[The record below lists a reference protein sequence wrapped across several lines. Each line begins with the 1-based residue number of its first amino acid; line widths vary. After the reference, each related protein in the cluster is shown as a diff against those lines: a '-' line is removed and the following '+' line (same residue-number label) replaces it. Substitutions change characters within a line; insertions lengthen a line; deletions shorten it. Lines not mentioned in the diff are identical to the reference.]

1 MKIELN
7 INNTIGSYDVEPRLT
22 LLDFIRDEMKLKGT
36 HAGCEHGVCGACT
49 IMLNGE
55 AVRSCM
61 MLAVQAVG
69 DKIITIEGINAK
81 EQRTGELNI
90 LQDAFCEAHGMQC
103 GYCTP
108 GMVIAAEVLLRK
120 NSNPTRQ
127 EVREAIS
134 GNICRCTG
142 YVQIVDAIMLAADRL
157 SGRNEN

>member
-1 MKIELN
+1 MKIELK
-7 INNTIGSYDVEPRLT
+7 INNSIETHDVEPRLT

-49 IMLNGE
+49 VILNGE
-55 AVRSCM
+55 AVRSCLV
-61 MLAVQAVG
+61 LAVQAVG
-69 DKIITIEGINAK
+69 DEIVTIEGINAK
-81 EQRTGELNI
+81 EKRIGELSI
-90 LQDAFCEAHGMQC
+90 LQDAFCEAHGLQC

-108 GMVIAAEVLLRK
+108 GMLVSAEVLLRK
-120 NSNPTRQ
+120 NSKPTRE

-157 SGRNEN
+157 SGRNRI